1 MTCLIILRVTAKV
14 ILTINN
20 DIDDRLMNEQIGSI
34 EDFKFQEQQVVMNYI
49 QFDDQQA
56 GLRKMAK
63 DLVIRGNRWALHL

>member
-1 MTCLIILRVTAKV
+1 
-14 ILTINN
+14 
-20 DIDDRLMNEQIGSI
+20 MNEQIGSI

>member
-1 MTCLIILRVTAKV
+1 MRVTAKV

-20 DIDDRLMNEQIGSI
+20 DIDEQIGSI